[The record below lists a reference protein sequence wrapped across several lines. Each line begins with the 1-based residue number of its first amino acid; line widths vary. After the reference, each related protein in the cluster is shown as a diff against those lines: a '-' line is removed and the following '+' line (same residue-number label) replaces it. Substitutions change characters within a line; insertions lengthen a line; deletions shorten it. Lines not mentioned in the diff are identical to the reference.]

1 MRYPNNFI
9 SELCKAQ
16 RLTSTSNEKGERRDK
31 GRKKGMKNDR
41 AIVKYRVGD
50 TVDQESLSFYF
61 YRAVNFVIYGKRFA
75 FEYL

>member
-1 MRYPNNFI
+1 
-9 SELCKAQ
+9 
-16 RLTSTSNEKGERRDK
+16 
-31 GRKKGMKNDR
+31 MKNDR
-41 AIVKYRVGD
+41 AIVKYCVGD